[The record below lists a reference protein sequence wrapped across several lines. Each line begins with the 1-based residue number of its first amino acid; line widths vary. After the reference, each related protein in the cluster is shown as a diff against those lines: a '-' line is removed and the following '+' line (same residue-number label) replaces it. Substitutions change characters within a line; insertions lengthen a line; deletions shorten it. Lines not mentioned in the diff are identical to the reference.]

1 MHSLTILL
9 TDVQVSA
16 VDPKPQ
22 AYLRHDSV
30 SQSQTVQLPAKASI
44 DVLTNMIGGL
54 KSLFFLMQTHAG
66 PESIVG
72 GTAVPWESL
81 FAEDLPLILV
91 VWDFLK
97 RICPLEN

>member
-9 TDVQVSA
+9 TDVQVLA
-16 VDPKPQ
+16 VDPNPQ

-30 SQSQTVQLPAKASI
+30 SQSQTIQLSAKASI
-44 DVLTNMIGGL
+44 DVLTNMMEGP
-54 KSLFFLMQTHAG
+54 KSLFFLMQSHAG
-66 PESIVG
+66 PESFEG
-72 GTAVPWESL
+72 GTALPWESL
-81 FAEDLPLILV
+81 FAEDLPLILL